1 MNRIEATHFQGRNRI
16 SLSKILNLLSVGNN
30 ELLLTSEPHKQLYT
44 FDHHPS
50 LLAINTMSATATS
63 SRAENG
69 RPSTPPNHASSSSA
83 IASSSQMTPENIR
96 IMRENRLR
104 AKARIQQQAAAQ
116 NPEARLSM
124 LGKRKPGPVRLE
136 SETSE
141 GLRNKQMTMI
151 GPNGNVIKVTPSTTR
166 NANLD
171 VDATH
176 ISPNKARQSS
186 LMAAGAIEDPNAPLP
201 RDKSLG
207 NYIEFDL
214 SKIQNSKGG
223 FLIDDEDDSKTQKTL
238 QELRAERERMR
249 ERMRD
254 GMQPGINLSD
264 DIKCR
269 ECGTRDVQE
278 EIRTIFKIYVCKAC
292 EKRYPEKYSLLTKTE
307 VKEDYLLTDSE
318 LKDPD
323 LLPHILKANPH
334 KSTFSNMMLYL
345 RCQVEQYA
353 FSDKKWGSEQ
363 GLDDEFTRREAEKAR
378 RRETKFIKG
387 LADLRKKTRN
397 NVWEKRQEKRHQCTF
412 EKLEDIATGKKK
424 QKCIDCGFEV
434 EIEEL

>member
-1 MNRIEATHFQGRNRI
+1 
-16 SLSKILNLLSVGNN
+16 
-30 ELLLTSEPHKQLYT
+30 
-44 FDHHPS
+44 
-50 LLAINTMSATATS
+50 MSATLTTS
-63 SRAENG
+63 SGADIG
-69 RPSTPPNHASSSSA
+69 RPSTPPNHGGSSSA

-124 LGKRKPGPVRLE
+124 LGKRKPGPIRLDAE
-136 SETSE
+136 STDN

-171 VDATH
+171 ASATH
-176 ISPNKARQSS
+176 ISPNKAKQSS
-186 LMAAGAIEDPNAPLP
+186 LLAAGAIEDPNAPLP

-249 ERMRD
+249 ERMRE
-254 GMQPGINLSD
+254 GMQPGINLAD

-269 ECGTRDVQE
+269 ECGSRDVSE
-278 EIRTIFKIYVCKAC
+278 ELRTIFKLYVCKAC

-345 RCQVEQYA
+345 RIQVEQYA

-363 GLDDEFTRREAEKAR
+363 GLDDEFNRRETEKAR
-378 RRETKFIKG
+378 RRESKFIKG

-397 NVWEKRQEKRHQCTF
+397 NVWEKRQEKRHQCNF
-412 EKLEDIATGKKK
+412 ETVEDIGTQKKTK
-424 QKCIDCGFEV
+424 KCVDCGFEV
-434 EIEEL
+434 EVEDL

>member
-1 MNRIEATHFQGRNRI
+1 
-16 SLSKILNLLSVGNN
+16 
-30 ELLLTSEPHKQLYT
+30 
-44 FDHHPS
+44 
-50 LLAINTMSATATS
+50 MSAIAS
-63 SRAENG
+63 SSEANMN
-69 RPSTPPNHASSSSA
+69 RPSTPPNHASTSSA
-83 IASSSQMTPENIR
+83 LSSSSQMTPENIR

-116 NPEARLSM
+116 NPEARLGM
-124 LGKRKPGPVRLE
+124 LGKRKPGPIRLD
-136 SETSE
+136 SELERS
-141 GLRNKQMTMI
+141 GINKQMTLI

-171 VDATH
+171 ASVTH
-176 ISPNKARQSS
+176 ISPNKAKQAS
-186 LMAAGAIEDPNAPLP
+186 LLAAGAIEDPNAPLP

-254 GMQPGINLSD
+254 GMQPGINLAD

-269 ECGTRDVQE
+269 ECGTRDVSE

-345 RCQVEQYA
+345 RLQVEQYA

-363 GLDDEFTRREAEKAR
+363 GLDDEFNRREKEKAR
-378 RRETKFIKG
+378 RRESKFIKG

-397 NVWEKRQEKRHQCTF
+397 NVWEKRQEKRHQCNF
-412 EKLEDIATGKKK
+412 ETIEDIGTRKKT
-424 QKCIDCGFEV
+424 QKCVECGFEI
-434 EIEEL
+434 EIENL

>member
-1 MNRIEATHFQGRNRI
+1 
-16 SLSKILNLLSVGNN
+16 
-30 ELLLTSEPHKQLYT
+30 
-44 FDHHPS
+44 
-50 LLAINTMSATATS
+50 
-63 SRAENG
+63 
-69 RPSTPPNHASSSSA
+69 
-83 IASSSQMTPENIR
+83 
-96 IMRENRLR
+96 MRENRLR
-104 AKARIQQQAAAQ
+104 AKARIQQQAAAR

-124 LGKRKPGPVRLE
+124 LGKRKPGPIRLE
-136 SETSE
+136 AEQPTTAE

-176 ISPNKARQSS
+176 ISPNKAKQTS
-186 LMAAGAIEDPNAPLP
+186 LLAAGAIEDPNAPLP

-254 GMQPGINLSD
+254 GMQPGINLAD

-397 NVWEKRQEKRHQCTF
+397 NVWEKRQEKRHQCNF
-412 EKLEDIATGKKK
+412 ETVEDLATGNKK
-424 QKCIDCGFEV
+424 QKCVDCGFEV
-434 EIEEL
+434 EVEDL